1 MSNEIKFTIDISDQL
16 LGKLLHAMQKQDN
29 MALPM
34 QALLGMAMQPPQ
46 PPPSKEKAKDKPT
59 IGFKAQRG
67 SHE

>member
-1 MSNEIKFTIDISDQL
+1 MNNEIKFTIDISDQL
-16 LGKLLHAMQKQDN
+16 LGKLLHAIKKQDN

-34 QALLGMAMQPPQ
+34 QALLGMAMQPQQ
-46 PPPSKEKAKDKPT
+46 PPPLKEKPKEKTT